1 LIVLGIKSVLACR
14 ILLLVILMSSANAF
28 AEVVVIVSAK
38 SKIKSM
44 SVSQV
49 AQIFL
54 GKTDKFPNGKDA
66 VPLDQAEGSDIR
78 KEFYSKV
85 TGKDPAQINAYWSK
99 IIFTG
104 EGQPPKQ
111 LKGDQDVRR
120 SIERNPHAIGYI
132 DKKAVTR
139 KVKIIL
145 TP

>member
-1 LIVLGIKSVLACR
+1 
-14 ILLLVILMSSANAF
+14 MSSANAF